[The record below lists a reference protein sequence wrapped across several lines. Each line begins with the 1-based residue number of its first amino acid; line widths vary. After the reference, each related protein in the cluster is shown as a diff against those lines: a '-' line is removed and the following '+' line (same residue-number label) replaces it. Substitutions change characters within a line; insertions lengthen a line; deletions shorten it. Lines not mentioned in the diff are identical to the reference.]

1 METSRVAVVHFYC
14 LKQVWQIAS
23 LSYHLKKYWA
33 TIWRN
38 TAANKFYGI
47 GGFKANTRLIMMT
60 MMIKIKSGR
69 CRGRFEAKSKAEAL
83 VEALMG
89 IGLLSQMPLCTTV
102 FSAGLP
108 CYIAQKN
115 IAIAIAVFFC
125 VVLHQNCG
133 VVFLVY
139 WTVLHCITRHLKCHS
154 SINTQQH
161 QRTHSLCINCL
172 SLSTALCFSLLQ
184 CRNASPLVGYGLNY
198 PKVAGHNYS
207 TRQIKG

>member
-1 METSRVAVVHFYC
+1 
-14 LKQVWQIAS
+14 
-23 LSYHLKKYWA
+23 
-33 TIWRN
+33 
-38 TAANKFYGI
+38 
-47 GGFKANTRLIMMT
+47 

-125 VVLHQNCG
+125 VVLHQDCCVSCILNCTALYYPPSQMPLLNQYSTASAHTQ
-133 VVFLVY
+133 LVY
-139 WTVLHCITRHLKCHS
+139 QLYITFHGTVFFFSAVQKCQS
-154 SINTQQH
+154 TGWLWAQLSKGCWSQLFNKTD
-161 QRTHSLCINCL
+161 QRLTIKP
-172 SLSTALCFSLLQ
+172 STMMMIFMANMIIRAKNKMLFFYISQ
-184 CRNASPLVGYGLNY
+184 RGVGQSRIVLNF
-198 PKVAGHNYS
+198 
-207 TRQIKG
+207 

>member
-125 VVLHQNCG
+125 VVLHQDCCVSCILNCTALYYPPSQMPLLNQYSTASAHTQ
-133 VVFLVY
+133 LVY
-139 WTVLHCITRHLKCHS
+139 QLCITFHG
-154 SINTQQH
+154 TVFF
-161 QRTHSLCINCL
+161 
-172 SLSTALCFSLLQ
+172 FS
-184 CRNASPLVGYGLNY
+184 AV
-198 PKVAGHNYS
+198 
-207 TRQIKG
+207 